1 MHIFLAR
8 YHTICTYD
16 LLIWYHTCPYLQMY
30 LWIGAPPNDI
40 KIGHHAP
47 RTTQHSRSPRTTHP
61 SPLLLNYNHGG
72 WRRWLNA
79 NLWRLGVSLDQ
90 RAKACSMLGGE
101 WTDRVIFIC
110 KVEAKIAR
118 RVDRNTKTKNPSL
131 LSPTL
136 GATTRWWFRF
146 QPALN
151 GVPSGTRQ
159 YEWSGWFRM

>member
-1 MHIFLAR
+1 MTFWFGTIPAPTYKCIFGSAR
-8 YHTICTYD
+8 LRTT
-16 LLIWYHTCPYLQMY
+16 
-30 LWIGAPPNDI
+30 